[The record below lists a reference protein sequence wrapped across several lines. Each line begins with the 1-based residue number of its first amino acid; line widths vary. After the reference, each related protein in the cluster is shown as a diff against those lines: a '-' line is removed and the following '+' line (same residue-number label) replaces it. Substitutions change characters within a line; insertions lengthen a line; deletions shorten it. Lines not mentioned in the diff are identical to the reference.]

1 MEQQISFKDYIVVS
15 CGTLGPELTHL
26 RETGFLDAKKIVYTK
41 PGRHEVPRELES
53 QLIQKINTAKEHSK
67 KIIIVYGGKFCY
79 VNVDN
84 PYRTMDTI
92 IQEQGTAIS
101 ISRINATH
109 CMDMLADEKQRDQ
122 ISKGKKT
129 WWLTPGWII
138 YRSHVFQDWDKGKA
152 NENFPQ
158 HTGGAVLLD
167 GIDFW
172 DKYCQ
177 EHPEK
182 ILEFSDWMG
191 IEIRP
196 YKITLDRLKNLFT
209 DCVVSDL
216 EKEIAE
222 LKSRLPAHSAKP
234 SMIQQLE
241 QLEEKLEKLRGIKLI
256 APCHCTKYTQKIRA
270 RYAGEFRRIQAGGVI
285 EI

>member
-1 MEQQISFKDYIVVS
+1 MAQQLSFNDYAIVS
-15 CGTLGPELTHL
+15 CGTLAPELNYL
-26 RETGFLDAKKIVYTK
+26 RKEGFLDAKKIVYTT
-41 PGRHEVPRELES
+41 PGRHEVPKELES
-53 QLIQKINTAKEHSK
+53 QLIKKINNAKQHSK

-79 VNVDN
+79 VNADN
-84 PYRTMDTI
+84 PYRTVDTM
-92 IQEQGTAIS
+92 IQEQETGIS

-109 CMDMLADEKQRDQ
+109 CIDMLASESQREEMTGGH
-122 ISKGKKT
+122 KV

-138 YRSHVFQDWDKGKA
+138 YHKHVFQDWDKGKA

-191 IEIRP
+191 IEIRAR
-196 YKITLDRLKNLFT
+196 KITLDRLKNLLAG
-209 DCVVSDL
+209 CVVSDL

-234 SMIQQLE
+234 SMIQLLE
-241 QLEEKLEKLRGIKLI
+241 ELEEKLEK
-256 APCHCTKYTQKIRA
+256 A
-270 RYAGEFRRIQAGGVI
+270 RNQRSKVSGS
-285 EI
+285 

>member
-1 MEQQISFKDYIVVS
+1 MADEFSFRDYAIVS
-15 CGTLGPELTHL
+15 CGTLAPELNYL
-26 RETGFLDAKKIVYTK
+26 RKEGFLDARQIVYTT
-41 PGRHEVPRELES
+41 PGRHEVVKELES
-53 QLIQKINTAKEHSK
+53 QLVQKINIAKQHSK
-67 KIIIVYGGKFCY
+67 KIITVYGGKFCY
-79 VNVDN
+79 VNIDN
-84 PYRTMDTI
+84 PYRTMDTM
-92 IQEQGTAIS
+92 IQEQAAGIA

-109 CMDMLADEKQRDQ
+109 CMDMLAGEREREK
-122 ISKGKKT
+122 ISGGRKVL
-129 WWLTPGWII
+129 WLTPGWVI
-138 YRSHVFQDWDKGKA
+138 YRNHVFQDWDKGKA

-158 HTGGAVLLD
+158 HTGGAILLD

-196 YKITLDRLKNLFT
+196 HKITLDRLKNLLA

-216 EKEIAE
+216 EKQMAE
-222 LKSRLPAHSAKP
+222 LKSRLPAHSAKA

-241 QLEEKLEKLRGIKLI
+241 ELEEKLEHAKRLGK
-256 APCHCTKYTQKIRA
+256 
-270 RYAGEFRRIQAGGVI
+270 QA
-285 EI
+285 

>member
-1 MEQQISFKDYIVVS
+1 MEANLSFKNYAIVS
-15 CGTLGPELTHL
+15 CGTLAPELNYL
-26 RETGFLDAKKIVYTK
+26 RKQGFLDAKKIVYTT

-53 QLIQKINTAKEHSK
+53 QLIEKINTAKEHSK
-67 KIIIVYGGKFCY
+67 RIIIVYGGKFCY
-79 VNVDN
+79 INVDN
-84 PYRTMDTI
+84 PYRTIDTI
-92 IQEQGTAIS
+92 IQEQETEIS

-109 CMDMLADEKQRDQ
+109 CMDMLASETERKK
-122 ISKGKKT
+122 ISGGQKV

-138 YRSHVFQDWDKGKA
+138 YRSRVFQDWDKGKA

-182 ILEFSDWMG
+182 VLEFSDWMG

-196 YKITLDRLKNLFT
+196 HKVTLDRFKNL
-209 DCVVSDL
+209 L
-216 EKEIAE
+216 
-222 LKSRLPAHSAKP
+222 
-234 SMIQQLE
+234 LE
-241 QLEEKLEKLRGIKLI
+241 QQKLHIK
-256 APCHCTKYTQKIRA
+256 K
-270 RYAGEFRRIQAGGVI
+270 
-285 EI
+285 

>member
-1 MEQQISFKDYIVVS
+1 MEGHISFKDYVIIS
-15 CGTLGPELTHL
+15 CGTLSPELNYL
-26 RETGFLDAKKIVYTK
+26 REQGFLDAGKIVYTT
-41 PGRHEVPRELES
+41 PGRHEVLKELES
-53 QLIQKINTAKEHSK
+53 QLTQKINTVKEKAK

-84 PYRTMDTI
+84 PYRTIDTI
-92 IQEQGTAIS
+92 IQEQRTGVL

-109 CMDMLADEKQRDQ
+109 CMDMLASEKEREE
-122 ISKGKKT
+122 ISNGKKI

-138 YRSHVFQDWDKGKA
+138 YRNYVFQDWDKGKA

-167 GIDFW
+167 GIGFW
-172 DKYCQ
+172 ERYSE

-191 IEIRP
+191 IVIRP
-196 YKITLDRLKNLFT
+196 HKIKLDRLKNLLAN
-209 DCVVSDL
+209 CVVSDL

-234 SMIQQLE
+234 SIIQKLE
-241 QLEEKLEKLRGIKLI
+241 ELEEKLEKAK
-256 APCHCTKYTQKIRA
+256 KS
-270 RYAGEFRRIQAGGVI
+270 RR
-285 EI
+285 ESL

>member
-1 MEQQISFKDYIVVS
+1 MTSRMSFKDYAIVS
-15 CGTLGPELTHL
+15 CGTLAPELNYL
-26 RETGFLDAKKIVYTK
+26 RNEGFLDAKQIVYTT
-41 PGRHEVPRELES
+41 PGRHEVLKELES
-53 QLIQKINTAKEHSK
+53 QLIQKIKTAKQHSK

-79 VNVDN
+79 VNVDS
-84 PYRTMDTI
+84 PYRTIDSM
-92 IQEQGTAIS
+92 IQTQEAGIS

-109 CMDMLADEKQRDQ
+109 CIDMLVSESQREEISGDQ
-122 ISKGKKT
+122 KV

-138 YRSHVFQDWDKGKA
+138 YRNRVFQDWDKGKA

-177 EHPEK
+177 EYPEN

-196 YKITLDRLKNLFT
+196 HNITLERLKNLL
-209 DCVVSDL
+209 S
-216 EKEIAE
+216 
-222 LKSRLPAHSAKP
+222 
-234 SMIQQLE
+234 
-241 QLEEKLEKLRGIKLI
+241 
-256 APCHCTKYTQKIRA
+256 HCMD
-270 RYAGEFRRIQAGGVI
+270 
-285 EI
+285 

>member
-1 MEQQISFKDYIVVS
+1 MKGHISFKDYVIIS
-15 CGTLGPELTHL
+15 CGTLAPELNYL
-26 RETGFLDAKKIVYTK
+26 RTQGFLDARKIVYTT
-41 PGRHEVPRELES
+41 PGRHEVLKELES
-53 QLIQKINTAKEHSK
+53 QLIQKINTAKEEAG

-79 VNVDN
+79 VNIDN
-84 PYRTMDTI
+84 PYRTIDKI
-92 IQEQGTAIS
+92 IQEQGTGIS

-109 CMDMLADEKQRDQ
+109 CMDMLAGERQRDK
-122 ISKGKKT
+122 ISEGKKV

-138 YRSHVFQDWDKGKA
+138 YSDYVFQDWDKGKA

-167 GIDFW
+167 GIGFW
-172 DKYCQ
+172 DRYSE

-196 YKITLDRLKNLFT
+196 HKITLDRLKSLLAG
-209 DCVVSDL
+209 CVVSDM

-222 LKSRLPAHSAKP
+222 LKSSLPAHSAKP
-234 SMIQQLE
+234 SMVQRLE
-241 QLEEKLEKLRGIKLI
+241 ELEEKLKTAKKPRQE
-256 APCHCTKYTQKIRA
+256 P
-270 RYAGEFRRIQAGGVI
+270 
-285 EI
+285 